1 MKRNTYVRTLKFWLP
16 RALRAQ
22 TPYARPDQNKQKT
35 EEKWISSSLF
45 TFILDM
51 HVQQMTIRKY
61 SKLVP
66 RTSPSTLDWERPGN
80 QIGNT
85 SNYCKNP
92 KKISPGLLQPGALER
107 SLKLIPLKNPKE
119 RVLVYLVSCEMQ
131 PNGFVGMRI
140 NWMWRA
146 LDSWRW
152 REDERYE
159 DSNCIV
165 HSKHNVKNKKNLGER
180 LLQF

>member
-92 KKISPGLLQPGALER
+92 KKISPGLLQPGALLR

-119 RVLVYLVSCEMQ
+119 RVLVYWVSCECNRTGLWEWGLKNVARVRFLTMT
-131 PNGFVGMRI
+131 
-140 NWMWRA
+140 
-146 LDSWRW
+146 WRW
-152 REDERYE
+152 EIWGFELHCSQQTQR
-159 DSNCIV
+159 
-165 HSKHNVKNKKNLGER
+165 
-180 LLQF
+180 